1 MISLIVR
8 APLSALAALALV
20 LLLSGCGAPAERE
33 EESAGRLKVFVS
45 IPPQAYLVERIG
57 GGLVEV
63 EVLVQPGQEPHTF
76 EPTPR
81 QVMSLGR
88 ARLYFGIGM
97 PFEEQLI
104 GKFDAEL
111 EALEIVDSSAGVE
124 RLALEGGHEHHHH
137 GEEEGGEHGEGLDP
151 HIWLDP
157 ARLKLIAGNIAAA
170 LESADPANSALYA
183 ANLDALVLEIDA
195 LDAEVSQL
203 LEPHRGRSFVVAHG
217 AFGYFAHAYGL
228 RQVAVELEGKS
239 PTPRQLEELIEQA
252 REEGI
257 DTVFV
262 QPQFDPASADA
273 VAEALGGEVVPLD
286 ALARDAVANLREI
299 ATKIDL
305 ALRRR

>member
-1 MISLIVR
+1 MHEKPRPPFSLIFVISLTFI
-8 APLSALAALALV
+8 
-20 LLLSGCGAPAERE
+20 LSGCGAPAERE
-33 EESAGRLKVFVS
+33 EVSDGGLKLFVS

-57 GGLVEV
+57 GDLVDV

-88 ARLYFGIGM
+88 ASIYFGIGI
-97 PFEEQLI
+97 PFEQQLV
-104 GKFDAEL
+104 GKLGDAL
-111 EALEIVDSSAGVE
+111 GNLQIVDSSAGVE
-124 RLALEGGHEHHHH
+124 RLAFEGGHHH
-137 GEEEGGEHGEGLDP
+137 GEEEGEEHGEGLDP

-157 ARLKLIAGNIAAA
+157 ARLKQVAGNIAAA
-170 LESADPANSALYA
+170 LESADPANSDVYA
-183 ANLDALVLEIDA
+183 ANLEELLAEIDA
-195 LDAEVSQL
+195 LHAEIARL

-239 PTPRQLEELIEQA
+239 PTPRQLEELIERA

-262 QPQFDPASADA
+262 QPQFDPTSADA
-273 VAEALGGEVVPLD
+273 VVEALGGEVVTLD
-286 ALARDAVANLREI
+286 ALARDPIANLREI
-299 ATKIDL
+299 AAKIAL
-305 ALRRR
+305 ALGRR